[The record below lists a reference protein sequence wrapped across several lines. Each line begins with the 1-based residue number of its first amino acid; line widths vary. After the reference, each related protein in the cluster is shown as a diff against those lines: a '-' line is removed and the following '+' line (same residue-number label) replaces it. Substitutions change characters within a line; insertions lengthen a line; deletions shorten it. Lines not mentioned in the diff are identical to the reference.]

1 MTNSGWDLKRIFES
15 VNKVI
20 IKESN
25 ENQLTEG
32 EYIVYHGTNNKFSR
46 FSLAKSI
53 QGIIWFTDSI
63 ESIQK
68 GEHGGQGSKYIMKR
82 KITINNPA
90 GWKEYE
96 KYGIGQLKG
105 LGYDGVILSHGDY
118 NDYIVFSPKQIR
130 AI

>member
-1 MTNSGWDLKRIFES
+1 MDKNWDMVRLFES
-15 VNKVI
+15 VNKTVVGGDLAAL
-20 IKESN
+20 N
-25 ENQLTEG
+25 ENT
-32 EYIVYHGTNNKFSR
+32 YTVYHGTNNKFSR
-46 FSLAKSI
+46 FSLNHSV

-82 KITINNPA
+82 RITINNPA
-90 GWKEYE
+90 GWPEYE

-118 NDYIVFSPKQIR
+118 NDYIVFSSKQIR
-130 AI
+130 V

>member
-1 MTNSGWDLKRIFES
+1 MVNNRWDLKRVFES

-20 IKESN
+20 INESS
-25 ENQLTEG
+25 ENQLTDG

-46 FSLAKSI
+46 FSLDKAI

-63 ESIQK
+63 ESIKK

-90 GWKEYE
+90 GWDEYN

-105 LGYDGVILSHGDY
+105 LGYDGVILPHGDY

-130 AI
+130 AV

>member
-1 MTNSGWDLKRIFES
+1 MNRWNIIHIFES
-15 VNKVI
+15 VNDVS
-20 IKESN
+20 IKGT
-25 ENQLTEG
+25 LTEN
-32 EYIVYHGTNNKFSR
+32 EYIVYHGTNNEFTKFN
-46 FSLAKSI
+46 LDKST

-90 GWKEYE
+90 GWDEYE

-130 AI
+130 VIK